1 MSTIHTTLSFG
12 TFGDVQLIG
21 GEAGLR
27 ALSMAGQAYFV
38 HAPADS
44 VRDPG
49 AELFVRARTQ
59 LEAYFAGELRSFD
72 LPVDL
77 RGSDRQR
84 AVWQQLTTIP
94 YGRSVT
100 YGAIA
105 TAVGSPGMAQAVGQ
119 HVGQNPVGIIVP
131 CHRVIGAD
139 GSLTGYAGGLERKR
153 HLLTLEGVLQPTLL

>member
-12 TFGDVQLIG
+12 NFGDIQLM
-21 GEAGLR
+21 AGDHGLQ
-27 ALSMAGQAYFV
+27 ALSMAGQAHFI

-44 VRDPG
+44 RSDPR
-49 AELFVRARTQ
+49 AELFVRAQAQ
-59 LEAYFAGELRSFD
+59 LEAYFAGDLRDFD

-77 RGSDRQR
+77 RGSDSQL
-84 AVWQQLTTIP
+84 AVWRELTTIP
-94 YGRSVT
+94 YGRSTT
-100 YGAIA
+100 YGAVA
-105 TAVGSPGMAQAVGQ
+105 AAVGHPGMAQAVGQ
-119 HVGQNPVGIIVP
+119 HVGHNPVGIIVP